1 MGAFDSLTAS
11 ISGMQAQ
18 AFALQNISG
27 NIANSQTTAFKGTDT
42 NFRDMLNSQMLGAS
56 DGVMSAS
63 AETNTKQGTIAQSQ
77 IGSFMAIN
85 GDGYFAVEQP
95 VSKDTSGVPSFS
107 GATPAYTRRGDFQLD
122 ANGYLVNGAGNYL
135 MGNTVDPATG
145 TASTGAPQLLR
156 FNAASLPTDQGTL
169 TDISIGQNGA
179 VQGVFSGGQTL
190 TLANVPL
197 SSFRGDEFLQ
207 QSDGNTLTATV
218 QSGAAI
224 SGAPGTIVGSALESS
239 NVDITEQFTAMIQTQ
254 QAYGANTKV
263 MGATNEMLQTA
274 TNMAV

>member
-27 NIANSQTTAFKGTDT
+27 NIANSQTTAFKSNDT
-42 NFRDMLNSQMLGAS
+42 NFTDLLNGQMVGAS
-56 DGVMSAS
+56 DGVTAAS
-63 AETNTKQGTIAQSQ
+63 TSTNTKQGTIASSS
-77 IGSFMAIN
+77 ISSFMAIN
-85 GDGYFAVEQP
+85 GDGYFSVEQP
-95 VSKDTSGVPSFS
+95 VASSTSGQPSFS
-107 GATPAYTRRGDFQLD
+107 GATQAYTRRGDFQLD
-122 ANGYLVNGAGNYL
+122 SNGYLVNGAGNYL
-135 MGNTVDPATG
+135 MGNMVDP
-145 TASTGAPQLLR
+145 STGNATNGTPQLLQ
-156 FNAASLPTDQGTL
+156 FNASSLPTDQGTL
-169 TDISIGQNGA
+169 TSISIGQNGA
-179 VQGVFSGGQTL
+179 VQGNFSSGKTM
-190 TLANVPL
+190 TLASVPL

-207 QSDGNTLTATV
+207 SGDGNTLTATT

-224 SGAPGTIVGSALESS
+224 SSAPGTIVGSALESS
-239 NVDITEQFTAMIQTQ
+239 NVDITDQFTAMIATQ